1 MGADTH
7 HSCNLEQ
14 GIWVWVGLSWDP
26 PHGEGRLGGPEAR
39 GAIIG
44 ELMLF
49 PSQRGEA

>member
-1 MGADTH
+1 MQTQ
-7 HSCNLEQ
+7 HSRNLEQ
-14 GIWVWVGLSWDP
+14 GRWAWVGLSRDP

-39 GAIIG
+39 GAIG